1 MKKKEEKEKKNL
13 GELFSRASAYLPCRA
28 MPRSSNTFDEEIVI
42 KIKTIVKRKVS
53 QLNHEI
59 LPCKVHCYYKANTST
74 ETTKFCQIVS
84 TISDS
89 FSF

>member
-1 MKKKEEKEKKNL
+1 MKKKKKKKKTWVSCLAGLPHISHVN
-13 GELFSRASAYLPCRA
+13 AS
-28 MPRSSNTFDEEIVI
+28 MPRSSNTLVEEIVI